1 MFTSEATIESSAAP
15 VATRCFVPIE
25 THPPA
30 NPLIEKLGKFAT
42 LSGQERDALDRLCRS
57 RKKLGLGETLVREGC
72 RSSFVFLIL
81 KGVAVRYRYLSNG
94 KRQIM
99 GYLLPG
105 DLCDAHF
112 LVRNYLDHDISLLTD
127 AEVAVLPIHELTSVM
142 AAFPTVRQALLET
155 MVTDRAMLREWL
167 LNVGQRNARQ
177 KLAHFICEISQRMQS
192 LGQVNPDGSYSI
204 PLTQVEL
211 ADTMGLTVV
220 HVSRCLQRFRAEGL
234 VYWSRQQLTI
244 LDVQGLRQL
253 GGFDQGYLH
262 IGLEPASRCGTGG
275 EVGPRSLVAA

>member
-1 MFTSEATIESSAAP
+1 MLNSAAIIESSAG
-15 VATRCFVPIE
+15 ATPPTCFVPVE
-25 THPPA
+25 TCRPK

-42 LSGQERDALDRLCRS
+42 LGGQEFDALERVCRS
-57 RKKLGLGETLVREGC
+57 RKKLAPRETLLREGC

-81 KGVAVRYRYLSNG
+81 KGMAVRYRYLSNG

-112 LVRNYLDHDISLLTD
+112 LVRNYLDHDIGLLTD
-127 AEVAVLPIHELTSVM
+127 AEVAVIPIRELTSVM
-142 AAFPTVRQALLET
+142 AAFPTVRRALLET
-155 MVTDRAMLREWL
+155 MVTERAMLREWL

-177 KLAHFICEISQRMQS
+177 KLAHFICEISERMQS

-204 PLTQVEL
+204 ALTQVEL

-234 VYWSRQQLTI
+234 VEWLRHQLTI
-244 LDVQGLRQL
+244 VDVQGLRQL
-253 GGFDQGYLH
+253 AGFDEGYLH
-262 IGLEPASRCGTGG
+262 IARDSPGSCASAAARGLCSI
-275 EVGPRSLVAA
+275 VAA